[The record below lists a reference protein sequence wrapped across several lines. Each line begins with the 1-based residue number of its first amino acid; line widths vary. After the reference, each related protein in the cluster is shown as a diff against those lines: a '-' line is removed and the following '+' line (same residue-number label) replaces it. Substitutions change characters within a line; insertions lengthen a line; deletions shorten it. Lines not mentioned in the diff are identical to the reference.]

1 MTTTAVQDVKTASER
16 DGLVYIR
23 ITLLCAIVL
32 AFDGFDISAMGFII
46 PPLTKVWG
54 ISPAQFTPALV
65 AGSLGMLFGALT
77 AGIAGDYFG
86 RRPVLITCV
95 TLFGIL
101 SLLSSLSM
109 DVSQL
114 ASLRFV
120 TGLGLGGA
128 VPTAVALAS
137 DYSPPG
143 RQGRL
148 VALMSAGLPAG
159 IIVGGALS
167 AALLSRFGW
176 TSIFIAGGIGPL
188 ILSPILLFWLPE
200 SQGFQ
205 GQARSDGRSRAARA
219 SINPV
224 SILLGPQLRWT
235 TLLLW
240 IVFIT
245 NFLASYLILLWL
257 PSMLNASGAT
267 AAQAIVGTT
276 LFPLAGITG
285 AFILGWPIDKF
296 GAERTLV
303 AGLLVGALACAVVG
317 FANLPYGLALLGLV
331 FCVGLGLS
339 GSQMGMNA
347 LSGSAYPTSIRAT
360 GSGWALGIGRAGTIL
375 GPLLGG
381 LLLAAGFKTTA
392 MFLFSSGAVLIAA
405 LAMGVLWIIR
415 RPTSSHLAAGT
426 SPHGAQ
432 DPGK

>member
-1 MTTTAVQDVKTASER
+1 MTTAATTVSER

-23 ITLLCAIVL
+23 ITFLCAIVL
-32 AFDGFDISAMGFII
+32 AFDGFDITAMGFVI
-46 PPLTKVWG
+46 PPLTKFWG
-54 ISPAQFTPALV
+54 ISPAQFTAALV
-65 AGSLGMLFGALT
+65 AGSVGMLFGALT
-77 AGIAGDYFG
+77 AGVAGDHFG
-86 RRPVLITCV
+86 RRPVFITCV

-101 SLLSSLSM
+101 SVLSSLSA
-109 DVSQL
+109 DVTQL
-114 ASLRFV
+114 AFLRFF

-128 VPTAVALAS
+128 VPTAIALAS

-159 IIVGGALS
+159 IIVGGMLS
-167 AALLSRFGW
+167 AALLAQFGW
-176 TSIFIAGGIGPL
+176 QSIFVAGGIGPL
-188 ILSPILLFWLPE
+188 VLVPILLFWLPE
-200 SQGFQ
+200 SQQFHNR
-205 GQARSDGRSRAARA
+205 ARSNPENKEHINFGTSSHLAPRA
-219 SINPV
+219 SRNPV
-224 SILLGPQLRWT
+224 SALFGPELRWV

-276 LFPLAGITG
+276 LFPLAGIAG
-285 AFILGWPIDKF
+285 AFLLGWPIDKF

-303 AGLLVGALACAVVG
+303 VGLLVGALAAAVVG
-317 FANLPYGLALLGLV
+317 FANLPYGISLLGLV

-360 GSGWALGIGRAGTIL
+360 GSGWALGIGRVGTIL

-392 MFLFSSGAVLIAA
+392 MFLFASGAVLVAA
-405 LAMGVLWIIR
+405 LAMWMLWIIR
-415 RPTSSHLAAGT
+415 RPI
-426 SPHGAQ
+426 
-432 DPGK
+432 

>member
-1 MTTTAVQDVKTASER
+1 MMTAATQDLKSGTER
-16 DGLVYIR
+16 DGLVYVR
-23 ITLLCAIVL
+23 VTFLCAIVL
-32 AFDGFDISAMGFII
+32 AFDGFDITAMGFVI

-65 AGSLGMLFGALT
+65 AGSVGMLFGALA
-77 AGIAGDYFG
+77 AGVAGDRFG
-86 RRPVLITCV
+86 RRPVFITCV

-101 SLLSSLSM
+101 SLLSSLSA
-109 DVSQL
+109 DVTQL
-114 ASLRFV
+114 ACLRFL

-128 VPTAVALAS
+128 VPTAIALAS

-159 IIVGGALS
+159 IIAGGMVS
-167 AALLSRFGW
+167 AALLSQFGW
-176 TSIFIAGGIGPL
+176 QSIFIAGGVGPL
-188 ILSPILLFWLPE
+188 ILAPMLVFWLPE
-200 SQGFQ
+200 SQAFQ
-205 GQARSDGRSRAARA
+205 VRGQSGLALPTATRTST
-219 SINPV
+219 NPV
-224 SILLGPQLRWT
+224 FSLFSPEFRWV

-267 AAQAIVGTT
+267 AGQAIVGTT
-276 LFPLAGITG
+276 LFPLAGIAG
-285 AFILGWPIDKF
+285 AFLLGWPIDRF

-303 AGLLVGALACAVVG
+303 VGLLVGALACAVVG
-317 FANLPYGLALLGLV
+317 FANLPYGFALLGLV

-347 LSGSAYPTSIRAT
+347 LSGSAYPTSVRST
-360 GSGWALGIGRAGTIL
+360 GSGWALGIGRVGTIL

-381 LLLAAGFKTTA
+381 VLLAAGFKTNA
-392 MFLFSSGAVLIAA
+392 MFLFSSGAVLIAS
-405 LAMGVLWIIR
+405 LAMWMLWTIR
-415 RPTSSHLAAGT
+415 RTL
-426 SPHGAQ
+426 
-432 DPGK
+432 